1 MGLAIAL
8 AAKLPSKQ
16 TVIVQSEVNNNYVRG
31 DYNSQLLLTTNN
43 YFMQTREARQT
54 QAKLHTICIKFSLPP
69 SSSRLWDISSVC
81 VSFLANVKSRSRSLY
96 AVART
101 SVVWL
106 SVCNVR
112 APYSAGWNF
121 RQCFCAIWY
130 LDHPLTSTEN
140 FTEIVSGE
148 PLRRRGG

>member
-69 SSSRLWDISSVC
+69 SSSRL
-81 VSFLANVKSRSRSLY
+81 
-96 AVART
+96 
-101 SVVWL
+101 
-106 SVCNVR
+106 
-112 APYSAGWNF
+112 
-121 RQCFCAIWY
+121 
-130 LDHPLTSTEN
+130 
-140 FTEIVSGE
+140 
-148 PLRRRGG
+148 